1 MDTVHA
7 PQMSSYT
14 TVEVRAMI
22 DDIDE
27 KLRMAVMSGDVEKV
41 FAKERAVVVSK
52 TFITLIDNI

>member
-14 TVEVRAMI
+14 TVEVQAMI

-27 KLRMAVMSGDVEKV
+27 KLRMAIMSGDMEKF

>member
-1 MDTVHA
+1 
-7 PQMSSYT
+7 MSSYT

-22 DDIDE
+22 DDINE
-27 KLRMAVMSGDVEKV
+27 KLRTAVMSGDVEKV

>member
-22 DDIDE
+22 DDINE
-27 KLRMAVMSGDVEKV
+27 KLRTAVMSGDVEKV